1 MGLGMM
7 SGDTADREQK
17 SCVRRAAS
25 PVLLSHGRPWLLL
38 ILDVFMDCYWLLL
51 IGTHCSCWPGAV
63 RFNQSSLLALLLVS
77 KMW

>member
-7 SGDTADREQK
+7 SGDTADREQQ

-38 ILDVFMDCYWLLL
+38 ILDVFI